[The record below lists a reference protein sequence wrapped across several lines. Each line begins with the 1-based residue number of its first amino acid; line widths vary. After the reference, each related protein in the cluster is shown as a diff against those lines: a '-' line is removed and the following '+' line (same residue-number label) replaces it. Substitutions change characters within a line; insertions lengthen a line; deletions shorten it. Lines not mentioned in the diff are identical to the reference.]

1 MAVST
6 SLLSVASLTADDIWR
21 FVRDAAILK
30 QETNSGS
37 LSGKAVALLFEK
49 PSLRTRVSFEV
60 AIRRLGG
67 YAVYLSPTE
76 VGLGRR
82 EEIPDVARTLS
93 RYVDAIVA
101 RTFTHRTVELLA
113 GYARIPVI
121 NGLSDRE
128 HPCQALGDMLT
139 IYEKKGKLNGLRLAF
154 IGDGNNVARSL
165 LLATSLLGMDFCIAS
180 PAQYGLDEESLE
192 LARGFASKS
201 SARISIVLDPRR
213 AVENAD
219 IVYTDVWTSMGQ
231 EAEADERRS
240 AFASYQLNADLL
252 ALASKDVLF
261 MHPLPAHHGEEVT
274 ADLLD
279 HPRSVVFDQAENR
292 LHIQKAILARAL
304 GGSTT

>member
-93 RYVDAIVA
+93 RYVDAIIA